1 MRYREVIRM
10 PLWLLALIYFFFLS
24 FVLSVW
30 AALGNSAALVTFL
43 ALSALLVL
51 ISIRTRLIIQVD
63 HSELMVGKAH
73 IELKYIGQVTQLD
86 STAMKAIRSR
96 DANPMAFLA
105 FRFWS
110 STGVKVEVIDDRD
123 ETPYW
128 LITSNKAN
136 QLAKALREN

>member
-30 AALGNSAALVTFL
+30 AALGNSAALISFL
-43 ALSALLVL
+43 VLSALVVL
-51 ISIRTRLIIQVD
+51 IAIRTRLMIQVSE
-63 HSELMVGKAH
+63 SELLVGRAH
-73 IELKYIGQVTQLD
+73 IDLKYIGEVTELD
-86 STAMKAIRSR
+86 SQAMRKLRTR
-96 DANPMAFLA
+96 DADPMAFLGI
-105 FRFWS
+105 RFWS
-110 STGVKVEVIDDRD
+110 STGVKVEITDKRD

-136 QLAKALREN
+136 QLAQALKD